1 MKTLYFDCGMGAAG
15 DMLMASLYEIC
26 PDKEKFLKTMNEMGL
41 PGLSVEAEPAVKCG
55 ITGTHMKVTIHGEE
69 EESVDV
75 DLQGHEHHHNHE
87 AGCDH
92 DHSQD
97 NHVHSHEQVHEE
109 SEHVH
114 HHSHS
119 IASDVTDAEVHEH
132 THEHTQ
138 LHEDHADI
146 HEHTHV
152 HDDDHAHT
160 HTHEHT
166 HDDAGH
172 DHAHTHHHHASMAG
186 ISHII
191 EHLNLPEEVKTDIVA
206 VYRLIAEAESHVHGK
221 TVEEIHFH
229 EVGTADAIADIAGVC
244 LLMYMVAPQKVIA
257 SPVHVGSGNVRCAH
271 GILPVPAPATAYI
284 LQGLPIYSGVIKG
297 ELCTPTGAALL
308 KHFVKEFK
316 EMPVMRTSAIG
327 YGMGKKDFER
337 ANCVRVLLGE
347 TEENGG
353 EVAELS
359 CNLDDMTPEA
369 LGFVQEILF
378 AAGALEV
385 YTIPIGMK
393 KSRPGI
399 LLTCMCRCNDKEKMV
414 SLIFKHTTTLGIR
427 ESISKRYTL
436 TRTMKE
442 HDTPYGVIREK
453 ISEGYGV
460 RRGKL
465 EYEDL
470 AKIAREQGMSLEEVK
485 ALTKE

>member
-69 EESVDV
+69 EESVDI
-75 DLQGHEHHHNHE
+75 DLQGHDHEHHHEHNHE
-87 AGCDH
+87 DSQHSHAHDHHHDHEDTHH
-92 DHSQD
+92 DHS
-97 NHVHSHEQVHEE
+97 HE
-109 SEHVH
+109 SH
-114 HHSHS
+114 HHAHEM
-119 IASDVTDAEVHEH
+119 AESAAEE
-132 THEHTQ
+132 T
-138 LHEDHADI
+138 I
-146 HEHTHV
+146 H
-152 HDDDHAHT
+152 D
-160 HTHEHT
+160 HT
-166 HDDAGH
+166 HDHG
-172 DHAHTHHHHASMAG
+172 HTHHHHASMAG

-191 EHLNLPEEVKTDIVA
+191 EHLYLPEEVKNDIVA

-244 LLMYMVAPQKVIA
+244 LLMHMIAPQKVIA
-257 SPVHVGSGNVRCAH
+257 SPIHVGSGNVRCAH

-284 LQGLPIYSGVIKG
+284 LQGLPIYSGDIRG

-308 KHFVKEFK
+308 KRFVTEFK

-347 TEENGG
+347 TEESGG

-393 KSRPGI
+393 KSRPGT

-427 ESISKRYTL
+427 ESISRRYTL

-442 HDTPYGVIREK
+442 HETPYGVVREK
-453 ISEGYGV
+453 VSEGYGV
-460 RRGKL
+460 CRGKL

-470 AKIAREQGMSLEEVK
+470 AKIARENGMSLEEVK
-485 ALTKE
+485 GLVENE

>member
-26 PDKEKFLKTMNEMGL
+26 PDKAGFLKTMNEMGL
-41 PGLSVEAEPAVKCG
+41 TGLSVEAEPAVKCG

-75 DLQGHEHHHNHE
+75 DLQKHVHDHAEHHEHANDHHEHCHDHEETGNHHHHE
-87 AGCDH
+87 MAADMADNTHIHAYDH
-92 DHSQD
+92 DHQPD
-97 NHVHSHEQVHEE
+97 HDHHD
-109 SEHVH
+109 EHDFH
-114 HHSHS
+114 
-119 IASDVTDAEVHEH
+119 
-132 THEHTQ
+132 
-138 LHEDHADI
+138 
-146 HEHTHV
+146 
-152 HDDDHAHT
+152 HT
-160 HTHEHT
+160 HTHEET
-166 HDDAGH
+166 HIEEDSGH
-172 DHAHTHHHHASMAG
+172 PHHHHASMAG

-191 EHLNLPEEVKTDIVA
+191 EHLNLPDEVKKDVVA
-206 VYRLIAEAESHVHGK
+206 VYHLIAEAESHVHGK

-244 LLMYMVAPQKVIA
+244 LLMHMIAPQKVIA
-257 SPVHVGSGNVRCAH
+257 SPIHVGSGNVRCAH

-284 LQGLPIYSGVIKG
+284 LQGLPIYSGDIRG

-308 KHFVKEFK
+308 KHFVTEFK
-316 EMPVMRTSAIG
+316 EMPVMRTAAIG

-347 TEENGG
+347 TEENGS
-353 EVAELS
+353 EVTELS

-399 LLTCMCRCNDKEKMV
+399 LLTCMCRCNDKKKMV
-414 SLIFKHTTTLGIR
+414 SLLFKHTTTLGIR
-427 ESISKRYTL
+427 ESISRRYTL

-442 HDTPYGVIREK
+442 HETPYGVVREK
-453 ISEGYGV
+453 VSEGYGV
-460 RRGKL
+460 CRGKL
-465 EYEDL
+465 EYEDI
-470 AKIAREQGMSLEEVK
+470 AKIARENGMSLEEVK
-485 ALTKE
+485 ELVEK

>member
-1 MKTLYFDCGMGAAG
+1 MGAAG

-41 PGLSVEAEPAVKCG
+41 PGLSIEAEPSVKCG
-55 ITGTHMKVTIHGEE
+55 ITGTHMKVTIHGVE

-75 DLQGHEHHHNHE
+75 DLQGHEHEHHQEHNHE
-87 AGCDH
+87 DSQHSHAHDHHHDHEDTHH
-92 DHSQD
+92 DHS
-97 NHVHSHEQVHEE
+97 HE
-109 SEHVH
+109 SH
-114 HHSHS
+114 HHAHEM
-119 IASDVTDAEVHEH
+119 AESAAEQ
-132 THEHTQ
+132 T
-138 LHEDHADI
+138 I
-146 HEHTHV
+146 HEHTH
-152 HDDDHAHT
+152 DH
-160 HTHEHT
+160 
-166 HDDAGH
+166 GH
-172 DHAHTHHHHASMAG
+172 PHHHHASMAG

-191 EHLNLPEEVKTDIVA
+191 EHLNLPEEVKNDIVA

-229 EVGTADAIADIAGVC
+229 EVGTADAIADIVGVC
-244 LLMYMVAPQKVIA
+244 LLMHMIAPQKVIA
-257 SPVHVGSGNVRCAH
+257 SPIHVGSGNVRCAH
-271 GILPVPAPATAYI
+271 GILPVPAPATAFI
-284 LQGLPIYSGVIKG
+284 LQGLPIYSGDIKG

-308 KHFVKEFK
+308 KHFVTEFK

-347 TEENGG
+347 TEETGG
-353 EVAELS
+353 EVTELS

-393 KSRPGI
+393 KSRPGT

-427 ESISKRYTL
+427 ESISRRYTL

-442 HDTPYGVIREK
+442 HETPYGVVREK
-453 ISEGYGV
+453 VSEGYGV
-460 RRGKL
+460 CREKL

-485 ALTKE
+485 ALTK

>member
-26 PDKEKFLKTMNEMGL
+26 PDKEKFLKMMNEMGL
-41 PGLSVEAEPAVKCG
+41 PGLSVEAEPSVKCG

-75 DLQGHEHHHNHE
+75 DLHGHEHHH
-87 AGCDH
+87 DH
-92 DHSQD
+92 DHEHD
-97 NHVHSHEQVHEE
+97 HDHHHDHNHEHNHDHTDDHHDHSHED
-109 SEHVH
+109 H
-114 HHSHS
+114 HHSHEM
-119 IASDVTDAEVHEH
+119 AESAAEQ
-132 THEHTQ
+132 T
-138 LHEDHADI
+138 I
-146 HEHTHV
+146 HEHTHDGQFEHH
-152 HDDDHAHT
+152 HDEQSDLDHAH
-160 HTHEHT
+160 
-166 HDDAGH
+166 
-172 DHAHTHHHHASMAG
+172 DHRHTHHHHASMAG

-191 EHLNLPEEVKTDIVA
+191 EHLNLPEEVKNDIVA

-244 LLMYMVAPQKVIA
+244 LLMHMIAPKKVIA
-257 SPVHVGSGNVRCAH
+257 SPIHVGSGNVHCAH

-284 LQGLPIYSGVIKG
+284 LQGLPIYSGDIRG

-308 KHFVKEFK
+308 KHFVTEFK
-316 EMPVMRTSAIG
+316 EMPVMRTAAIG

-347 TEENGG
+347 TEETGS
-353 EVAELS
+353 EVTELF

-369 LGFVQEILF
+369 IGFVQEILF

-414 SLIFKHTTTLGIR
+414 SLLFKHTTTLGIR

-436 TRTMKE
+436 TRTIKE
-442 HDTPYGVIREK
+442 HETPYGVIREK
-453 ISEGYGV
+453 VSEGYGV
-460 RRGKL
+460 CRGKL
-465 EYEDL
+465 EYEDI
-470 AKIAREQGMSLEEVK
+470 AKIARENGMSLEEVK
-485 ALTKE
+485 ELVEK

>member
-26 PDKEKFLKTMNEMGL
+26 PDKEKFLKMMNGMGL
-41 PGLSVEAEPAVKCG
+41 TGLSVEAEPSVKCG

-75 DLQGHEHHHNHE
+75 DLQGHEHHH
-87 AGCDH
+87 DH
-92 DHSQD
+92 DHD
-97 NHVHSHEQVHEE
+97 HEHHHDHDHDHHHHHAHDHADDHSHED
-109 SEHVH
+109 H
-114 HHSHS
+114 HHSHEM
-119 IASDVTDAEVHEH
+119 AESATEQ
-132 THEHTQ
+132 T
-138 LHEDHADI
+138 I
-146 HEHTHV
+146 HEHTH
-152 HDDDHAHT
+152 DH
-160 HTHEHT
+160 
-166 HDDAGH
+166 G
-172 DHAHTHHHHASMAG
+172 HTHHHHASMAG

-191 EHLNLPEEVKTDIVA
+191 EHLDLPEEVKTDIVA

-244 LLMYMVAPQKVIA
+244 LLMHMIAPQKVIA
-257 SPVHVGSGNVRCAH
+257 SPIHVGSGNVHCAH
-271 GILPVPAPATAYI
+271 GILPVPAPATAFI

-308 KHFVKEFK
+308 KHFVTEFK
-316 EMPVMRTSAIG
+316 EMPIMRTAAIG

-347 TEENGG
+347 TEENGS
-353 EVAELS
+353 EVAGLS

-427 ESISKRYTL
+427 ESISRRYTL

-442 HDTPYGVIREK
+442 HETPYGVVREK
-453 ISEGYGV
+453 VSEGYGV
-460 RRGKL
+460 CRRKL

-485 ALTKE
+485 ALKALTK

>member
-1 MKTLYFDCGMGAAG
+1 
-15 DMLMASLYEIC
+15 
-26 PDKEKFLKTMNEMGL
+26 
-41 PGLSVEAEPAVKCG
+41 
-55 ITGTHMKVTIHGEE
+55 MKVTIHGEE

-75 DLQGHEHHHNHE
+75 DLQGHDHEHHQEHNHE
-87 AGCDH
+87 DSQHSHAHDHHHDHEDTHH
-92 DHSQD
+92 DHS
-97 NHVHSHEQVHEE
+97 HE
-109 SEHVH
+109 SH
-114 HHSHS
+114 HHAHEM
-119 IASDVTDAEVHEH
+119 AESAAEETVHEH
-132 THEHTQ
+132 TH
-138 LHEDHADI
+138 DH
-146 HEHTHV
+146 
-152 HDDDHAHT
+152 
-160 HTHEHT
+160 
-166 HDDAGH
+166 G
-172 DHAHTHHHHASMAG
+172 HTHHHHASMAG
-186 ISHII
+186 ISYII
-191 EHLNLPEEVKTDIVA
+191 EHLNLPEEVKNDIVA

-244 LLMYMVAPQKVIA
+244 LLMHMIAPQKVIA
-257 SPVHVGSGNVRCAH
+257 SPIHVGSGNVRCAH

-284 LQGLPIYSGVIKG
+284 LQGLPIYSGDIRG

-308 KHFVKEFK
+308 KHFVTEFK

-414 SLIFKHTTTLGIR
+414 SLLFKHTTTLGIR
-427 ESISKRYTL
+427 ESISRRYTL

-442 HDTPYGVIREK
+442 HETPYGVIREK
-453 ISEGYGV
+453 VSEGYGV
-460 RRGKL
+460 CRGKL

-470 AKIAREQGMSLEEVK
+470 AKIAREQGMSLEEVE
-485 ALTKE
+485 ALTK

>member
-26 PDKEKFLKTMNEMGL
+26 PDKAGFLKTMNEMGL

-75 DLQGHEHHHNHE
+75 DLQEHVHDHAEQH
-87 AGCDH
+87 DH
-92 DHSQD
+92 DH
-97 NHVHSHEQVHEE
+97 
-109 SEHVH
+109 
-114 HHSHS
+114 
-119 IASDVTDAEVHEH
+119 HEH
-132 THEHTQ
+132 CHDHDHHDEHDF
-138 LHEDHADI
+138 H
-146 HEHTHV
+146 
-152 HDDDHAHT
+152 HT
-160 HTHEHT
+160 HTHEETHT
-166 HDDAGH
+166 EEHSGH
-172 DHAHTHHHHASMAG
+172 PHHHHASMAG

-191 EHLNLPEEVKTDIVA
+191 EHLNLPDEVKKDVVA
-206 VYRLIAEAESHVHGK
+206 VYHLIAEAESHVHGK

-244 LLMYMVAPQKVIA
+244 LLMHMIAPQKVIA
-257 SPVHVGSGNVRCAH
+257 SPIHVGSGNVHCAH
-271 GILPVPAPATAYI
+271 GILPVPAPAAVFI

-308 KHFVKEFK
+308 KHFVTEFK
-316 EMPVMRTSAIG
+316 EMPVMRTLAIG

-347 TEENGG
+347 TEETGS

-442 HDTPYGVIREK
+442 HETPYGVVREK
-453 ISEGYGV
+453 VSEGYGV
-460 RRGKL
+460 VRGKL

-485 ALTKE
+485 ALVENE

>member
-26 PDKEKFLKTMNEMGL
+26 PDKAGFLKTMNEMGL

-75 DLQGHEHHHNHE
+75 DLHEHVHDHAEQH
-87 AGCDH
+87 DH
-92 DHSQD
+92 DH
-97 NHVHSHEQVHEE
+97 
-109 SEHVH
+109 
-114 HHSHS
+114 
-119 IASDVTDAEVHEH
+119 HEH
-132 THEHTQ
+132 CH
-138 LHEDHADI
+138 DHD
-146 HEHTHV
+146 H
-152 HDDDHAHT
+152 HDDHDFHHT
-160 HTHEHT
+160 HTHEENHT
-166 HDDAGH
+166 EEHSGH
-172 DHAHTHHHHASMAG
+172 PHHHHASMAG

-191 EHLNLPEEVKTDIVA
+191 EHLNLPDEVKKDVVA
-206 VYRLIAEAESHVHGK
+206 VYHLIAEAESHVHGK

-244 LLMYMVAPQKVIA
+244 LLMHMIAPQKVIA
-257 SPVHVGSGNVRCAH
+257 SPIHVGSGNVHCAH
-271 GILPVPAPATAYI
+271 GILPVPAPATAFI

-308 KHFVKEFK
+308 KHFVTEFK
-316 EMPVMRTSAIG
+316 EMPVMRTLAIG

-347 TEENGG
+347 TEETGS

-442 HDTPYGVIREK
+442 HETPYGVVREK
-453 ISEGYGV
+453 VSEGYGV
-460 RRGKL
+460 VRGKL

-470 AKIAREQGMSLEEVK
+470 AKIAREQGMSLEDVK
-485 ALTKE
+485 KLIGK

>member
-26 PDKEKFLKTMNEMGL
+26 PDKAGFLKTMNEMGL

-75 DLQGHEHHHNHE
+75 DLQKHVHDHAEHHEHANDHHEHCHDHEVAGNHHHHE
-87 AGCDH
+87 TETHHHEMAADMADNTHIHAYDH
-92 DHSQD
+92 DHQPD
-97 NHVHSHEQVHEE
+97 HDHHD
-109 SEHVH
+109 EHDFH
-114 HHSHS
+114 
-119 IASDVTDAEVHEH
+119 
-132 THEHTQ
+132 
-138 LHEDHADI
+138 
-146 HEHTHV
+146 
-152 HDDDHAHT
+152 HT
-160 HTHEHT
+160 HTHEETHT
-166 HDDAGH
+166 EEDSGH
-172 DHAHTHHHHASMAG
+172 PHHHHASMAG
-186 ISHII
+186 ITHII
-191 EHLNLPEEVKTDIVA
+191 EHLNLPDEVKKDVVA
-206 VYRLIAEAESHVHGK
+206 VYHLIAEAESHVHGK

-244 LLMYMVAPQKVIA
+244 LLMHMIAPQKVIA
-257 SPVHVGSGNVRCAH
+257 SPIHVGSGNVRCAH
-271 GILPVPAPATAYI
+271 GILPVPAPATAFI
-284 LQGLPIYSGVIKG
+284 LQGLPIYSGDIRG

-308 KHFVKEFK
+308 KHFVTEFK
-316 EMPVMRTSAIG
+316 EMPVMRTAAIG

-347 TEENGG
+347 TEENGS
-353 EVAELS
+353 EVTELS

-399 LLTCMCRCNDKEKMV
+399 LLTCMCRCNDKKKMV
-414 SLIFKHTTTLGIR
+414 SLLFKHTTTLGIR

-436 TRTMKE
+436 TRTIKE
-442 HDTPYGVIREK
+442 HETPYGVVREK
-453 ISEGYGV
+453 VSEGYGV
-460 RRGKL
+460 CRGKL
-465 EYEDL
+465 EYEDI
-470 AKIAREQGMSLEEVK
+470 AKIARENGMSLEEVK
-485 ALTKE
+485 ELVEK

>member
-26 PDKEKFLKTMNEMGL
+26 PDKAGFLKTMNEMGL

-75 DLQGHEHHHNHE
+75 DLHEHVHDHAEQH
-87 AGCDH
+87 DH
-92 DHSQD
+92 DH
-97 NHVHSHEQVHEE
+97 
-109 SEHVH
+109 
-114 HHSHS
+114 
-119 IASDVTDAEVHEH
+119 HEH
-132 THEHTQ
+132 CH
-138 LHEDHADI
+138 DHD
-146 HEHTHV
+146 H
-152 HDDDHAHT
+152 HDDHDFHHT
-160 HTHEHT
+160 HTHEENHT
-166 HDDAGH
+166 EEHSGH
-172 DHAHTHHHHASMAG
+172 PHHHHASMAG

-191 EHLNLPEEVKTDIVA
+191 EHLNLPDEVKKDVVA
-206 VYRLIAEAESHVHGK
+206 VYHLIAEAESHVHGK

-244 LLMYMVAPQKVIA
+244 LLMHMIAPQKVIA
-257 SPVHVGSGNVRCAH
+257 SPIHVGSGNVHCAH
-271 GILPVPAPATAYI
+271 GILPVPAPATAFI

-308 KHFVKEFK
+308 KHFVTEFK
-316 EMPVMRTSAIG
+316 EMPVMRTAAIG

-337 ANCVRVLLGE
+337 ANCMRVLLGE
-347 TEENGG
+347 TEENGS
-353 EVAELS
+353 EVTELS

-414 SLIFKHTTTLGIR
+414 SLLFKHTTTLGIR

-442 HDTPYGVIREK
+442 HETPYGVVREK
-453 ISEGYGV
+453 VSEGYGV
-460 RRGKL
+460 VRGKL

-485 ALTKE
+485 ALVENE

>member
-26 PDKEKFLKTMNEMGL
+26 PDKEKFLKMMNGMGL
-41 PGLSVEAEPAVKCG
+41 PGLSVEAEPSVKCG

-75 DLQGHEHHHNHE
+75 DLQGHEHHH
-87 AGCDH
+87 DH
-92 DHSQD
+92 DHD
-97 NHVHSHEQVHEE
+97 HDHKHHHDHDHDHDHKHHHDHDHDHEHHHDHDHEHHHDHDHDHHHHHAHDHADDHSHED
-109 SEHVH
+109 H
-114 HHSHS
+114 HHSHEM
-119 IASDVTDAEVHEH
+119 AESATEH
-132 THEHTQ
+132 T
-138 LHEDHADI
+138 I
-146 HEHTHV
+146 HEHTH
-152 HDDDHAHT
+152 DH
-160 HTHEHT
+160 
-166 HDDAGH
+166 G
-172 DHAHTHHHHASMAG
+172 HTHHHHASMAG

-191 EHLNLPEEVKTDIVA
+191 GHLNLPEEVKTDIVA

-244 LLMYMVAPQKVIA
+244 LLMHMIAPKKVIA
-257 SPVHVGSGNVRCAH
+257 SPIHVGSGNVHCAH
-271 GILPVPAPATAYI
+271 GILPVPAPATAFI
-284 LQGLPIYSGVIKG
+284 LQGLPIYSGVVKG

-308 KHFVKEFK
+308 KHFVTEFK
-316 EMPVMRTSAIG
+316 EMPVMRTAAIG

-347 TEENGG
+347 TEENGS

-414 SLIFKHTTTLGIR
+414 SLLFKHTTTLGIR

-442 HDTPYGVIREK
+442 HETPYGVVREK
-453 ISEGYGV
+453 VSEGYGV
-460 RRGKL
+460 VRGKL

-485 ALTKE
+485 ALVENE

>member
-1 MKTLYFDCGMGAAG
+1 MGAAG

-26 PDKEKFLKTMNEMGL
+26 PDKAGFLKTMNEMGL

-75 DLQGHEHHHNHE
+75 DLQEHVHDHAEQH
-87 AGCDH
+87 DH
-92 DHSQD
+92 DHHEHCHD
-97 NHVHSHEQVHEE
+97 HDEEAGNHHHHEAE
-109 SEHVH
+109 VH
-114 HHSHS
+114 HHEMAADMADNTH
-119 IASDVTDAEVHEH
+119 IHAYDHDHQPDHDHHDEH
-132 THEHTQ
+132 DFH
-138 LHEDHADI
+138 
-146 HEHTHV
+146 
-152 HDDDHAHT
+152 HAHT
-160 HTHEHT
+160 HEETHTEE
-166 HDDAGH
+166 DSGH
-172 DHAHTHHHHASMAG
+172 PHHHHASMDG

-191 EHLNLPEEVKTDIVA
+191 EHLNLPDEVKKDVVA
-206 VYRLIAEAESHVHGK
+206 VYHLIAEAESHVHGK

-244 LLMYMVAPQKVIA
+244 LLMHMIAPQKTIA
-257 SPVHVGSGNVRCAH
+257 SPIHVGSGNVRCAH
-271 GILPVPAPATAYI
+271 GILPVPAPATAFI

-308 KHFVKEFK
+308 KHFVTEFK
-316 EMPVMRTSAIG
+316 EMPVMRTAAIG

-347 TEENGG
+347 TEETGS
-353 EVAELS
+353 EVTELS

-414 SLIFKHTTTLGIR
+414 SLLFKHTTTLGIR
-427 ESISKRYTL
+427 ESISRRYTL

-442 HDTPYGVIREK
+442 HETPYGVVREK
-453 ISEGYGV
+453 VSEGYGV
-460 RRGKL
+460 CRGKL

-485 ALTKE
+485 ALTK

>member
-26 PDKEKFLKTMNEMGL
+26 PDKAGFLKTMNAMGL

-75 DLQGHEHHHNHE
+75 DLQGHVHDHAEQH
-87 AGCDH
+87 DH
-92 DHSQD
+92 DH
-97 NHVHSHEQVHEE
+97 
-109 SEHVH
+109 
-114 HHSHS
+114 
-119 IASDVTDAEVHEH
+119 HEH
-132 THEHTQ
+132 CHDHDHHDEHDF
-138 LHEDHADI
+138 H
-146 HEHTHV
+146 
-152 HDDDHAHT
+152 HT
-160 HTHEHT
+160 HTHEETHT
-166 HDDAGH
+166 EEHSGH
-172 DHAHTHHHHASMAG
+172 PHHHHASMAG

-191 EHLNLPEEVKTDIVA
+191 EYLNLPDEVKKDVVA
-206 VYRLIAEAESHVHGK
+206 VYHLIAEAESHVHGK

-244 LLMYMVAPQKVIA
+244 LLMHMIAPQKVIA
-257 SPVHVGSGNVRCAH
+257 SPIHVGSGNVHCAH
-271 GILPVPAPATAYI
+271 GILPVPAPAAAFI

-308 KHFVKEFK
+308 KHFVTEFK

-347 TEENGG
+347 TEETGS

-414 SLIFKHTTTLGIR
+414 SLLFKHTTTLGIR

-442 HDTPYGVIREK
+442 HETPYGVVREK
-453 ISEGYGV
+453 VSEGYGV
-460 RRGKL
+460 VRGKL

-470 AKIAREQGMSLEEVK
+470 AKIAKEHGMSLEDVK
-485 ALTKE
+485 KLIGK

>member
-26 PDKEKFLKTMNEMGL
+26 PDKAGFLKTMNAMGL

-75 DLQGHEHHHNHE
+75 DLQGHVHDHAEQH
-87 AGCDH
+87 DH
-92 DHSQD
+92 DH
-97 NHVHSHEQVHEE
+97 
-109 SEHVH
+109 
-114 HHSHS
+114 
-119 IASDVTDAEVHEH
+119 HEH
-132 THEHTQ
+132 CHDHDHHDEHDF
-138 LHEDHADI
+138 H
-146 HEHTHV
+146 
-152 HDDDHAHT
+152 HT
-160 HTHEHT
+160 HTHEEIHT
-166 HDDAGH
+166 EEHSGH
-172 DHAHTHHHHASMAG
+172 PHHHHASMAG

-191 EHLNLPEEVKTDIVA
+191 EHLNLPDEVKKDVVA
-206 VYRLIAEAESHVHGK
+206 VYHLIAEAESHVHGK

-244 LLMYMVAPQKVIA
+244 LLMHMIAPQKTVA
-257 SPVHVGSGNVRCAH
+257 SPIHVGSGNVRCAH
-271 GILPVPAPATAYI
+271 GILPVPAPATAFI

-308 KHFVKEFK
+308 KHFVTEFK
-316 EMPVMRTSAIG
+316 EMPVMRTLAIG

-347 TEENGG
+347 TEETGS

-442 HDTPYGVIREK
+442 HETPYGVVREK
-453 ISEGYGV
+453 VSEGYGV
-460 RRGKL
+460 VRGKL

-485 ALTKE
+485 ALVENE

>member
-26 PDKEKFLKTMNEMGL
+26 PDKAGFLKTMNAMGL

-75 DLQGHEHHHNHE
+75 DLQGHVHDHAEQH
-87 AGCDH
+87 DH
-92 DHSQD
+92 DHHEHCHD
-97 NHVHSHEQVHEE
+97 HDKEAGNHHHHETE
-109 SEHVH
+109 VH
-114 HHSHS
+114 HHEMAADMADNTH
-119 IASDVTDAEVHEH
+119 IHAYDHDHQPDHDHHDEH
-132 THEHTQ
+132 DFH
-138 LHEDHADI
+138 
-146 HEHTHV
+146 
-152 HDDDHAHT
+152 HT
-160 HTHEHT
+160 HTHEETHT
-166 HDDAGH
+166 EEHSGH
-172 DHAHTHHHHASMAG
+172 PHHHHTSMAG

-191 EHLNLPEEVKTDIVA
+191 EHLNLPDEVKKDVVA
-206 VYRLIAEAESHVHGK
+206 VYHLIAEAESHVHGK

-244 LLMYMVAPQKVIA
+244 LLMHMIAPQKVIA
-257 SPVHVGSGNVRCAH
+257 SPIHVGSGNVRCAH
-271 GILPVPAPATAYI
+271 GILPVPAPATAFI

-308 KHFVKEFK
+308 KHFVTEFK
-316 EMPVMRTSAIG
+316 EMPVMRTLAIG

-347 TEENGG
+347 TEETGS

-442 HDTPYGVIREK
+442 HETPYGVVREK
-453 ISEGYGV
+453 VSEGYGV
-460 RRGKL
+460 VRGKL

-470 AKIAREQGMSLEEVK
+470 AKIAREQGMSLEKVK
-485 ALTKE
+485 ALVENE

>member
-26 PDKEKFLKTMNEMGL
+26 PDKERFLKMMNEMGL
-41 PGLSVEAEPAVKCG
+41 PGLSVEAEPSVKCG

-75 DLQGHEHHHNHE
+75 DLQKHVHDHAEHHEHANDHHEHCHDHE
-87 AGCDH
+87 AAGNHHHHETEAHHHEMAADMADNTHIHAYDH
-92 DHSQD
+92 DHQPD
-97 NHVHSHEQVHEE
+97 HDHHD
-109 SEHVH
+109 EHDFH
-114 HHSHS
+114 
-119 IASDVTDAEVHEH
+119 
-132 THEHTQ
+132 
-138 LHEDHADI
+138 
-146 HEHTHV
+146 
-152 HDDDHAHT
+152 HT
-160 HTHEHT
+160 HTHEETHT
-166 HDDAGH
+166 EEDSGH
-172 DHAHTHHHHASMAG
+172 PHHHHASMAG
-186 ISHII
+186 STHII
-191 EHLNLPEEVKTDIVA
+191 EHLNLPDEVKKDVVA
-206 VYRLIAEAESHVHGK
+206 VYHLIAEAESHVHGK

-244 LLMYMVAPQKVIA
+244 LLMHMIAPQKTIA
-257 SPVHVGSGNVRCAH
+257 SPIHVGSGNVHCAH
-271 GILPVPAPATAYI
+271 GILPVPAPATAFI

-308 KHFVKEFK
+308 KHFVTEFK
-316 EMPVMRTSAIG
+316 EMPVMRTAAIG

-347 TEENGG
+347 TEETGS
-353 EVAELS
+353 EVTELS

-414 SLIFKHTTTLGIR
+414 SLLFKHTTTLGIR

-442 HDTPYGVIREK
+442 HETPYGVVHEK
-453 ISEGYGV
+453 VSEGYGV
-460 RRGKL
+460 CRGKL

-470 AKIAREQGMSLEEVK
+470 AKIAREQGMSLEDAK
-485 ALTKE
+485 KLIGK

>member
-26 PDKEKFLKTMNEMGL
+26 PDKERFLKMINEMGL
-41 PGLSVEAEPAVKCG
+41 PGLSVEAEPSVKCG

-75 DLQGHEHHHNHE
+75 DLQGHEHHH
-87 AGCDH
+87 DH
-92 DHSQD
+92 DHEHD
-97 NHVHSHEQVHEE
+97 HDHHHDHNHEHNHDHTDDHDHGHSHED
-109 SEHVH
+109 H
-114 HHSHS
+114 HHSHEM
-119 IASDVTDAEVHEH
+119 AESAAEQ
-132 THEHTQ
+132 T
-138 LHEDHADI
+138 I
-146 HEHTHV
+146 Y
-152 HDDDHAHT
+152 
-160 HTHEHT
+160 EHT
-166 HDDAGH
+166 HDGQFEHHHDEQSDL
-172 DHAHTHHHHASMAG
+172 DHAHDHRHSHHHHTSMAG

-191 EHLNLPEEVKTDIVA
+191 EHLELPEEVKTDIVA

-244 LLMYMVAPQKVIA
+244 LLMHMIAPKKVIA
-257 SPVHVGSGNVRCAH
+257 SPIHVGSGNVHCAH

-284 LQGLPIYSGVIKG
+284 LQGLPIYSGDIRG

-308 KHFVKEFK
+308 KHFVTEFK
-316 EMPVMRTSAIG
+316 EMPVMRTAAIG

-347 TEENGG
+347 TEETGS
-353 EVAELS
+353 EVTELS

-414 SLIFKHTTTLGIR
+414 SLLFKHTTTLGIR

-436 TRTMKE
+436 TRTIKE
-442 HDTPYGVIREK
+442 HETPYGVIREK
-453 ISEGYGV
+453 VSEGYGV
-460 RRGKL
+460 CRGKL
-465 EYEDL
+465 EYEDI
-470 AKIAREQGMSLEEVK
+470 AKIARENGMSLEEVK
-485 ALTKE
+485 ELVEK